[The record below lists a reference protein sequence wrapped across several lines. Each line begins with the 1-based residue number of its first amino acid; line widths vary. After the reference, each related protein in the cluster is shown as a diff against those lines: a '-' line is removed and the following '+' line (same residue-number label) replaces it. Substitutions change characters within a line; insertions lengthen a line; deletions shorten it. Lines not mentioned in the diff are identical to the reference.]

1 MCERAI
7 PPVGPEQA
15 TDLAGPS
22 SQVQPADVG
31 ALAELEFHWGSAYQ
45 LAVIDGVYTAQRKDG
60 KGGTLTDPLP
70 EGLRLL
76 ILANYAAMPV
86 PRDLP

>member
-1 MCERAI
+1 MDFGAKANFR
-7 PPVGPEQA
+7 VM
-15 TDLAGPS
+15 
-22 SQVQPADVG
+22 SQVEPVNVPG
-31 ALAELEFHWGSAYQ
+31 CFIR
-45 LAVIDGVYTAQRKDG
+45 IDGVYTAQRRDS

-76 ILANYAAMPV
+76 ILADYAAMPV